1 MKVTSIVFGAAF
13 LALISLQA
21 CKNLNYKKTK
31 DGMMYAVK
39 GEGKGD
45 KIVAG
50 NVIRI
55 HLTDRLG
62 DSILGTSYGNPPQT
76 VPIPKEGP
84 NMDVFTI
91 FFDAHK
97 GDSIMILQPI
107 DSILAK
113 NPMGAGKDS
122 FLLANKGKS
131 IIRTLKI
138 VDVFKD
144 QESMSAGQK
153 KLDETAIEKYLKE
166 KNIQT
171 DRTPKGVYV
180 QVLTPGNGQLPKPG
194 QEVSLRYTGKL
205 LNGKMFDSN
214 VLPTPRE
221 LLPVTIGA
229 GGVIPGFEDGVA
241 QLSKGEKA
249 NVYIPSYLGYGA
261 QAPPTIGPDQN
272 LMFELEVVDI
282 KDKAAMPPPSAM
294 NALPDSIK
302 KAMRTK

>member
-1 MKVTSIVFGAAF
+1 MKLTRIVLGAAF
-13 LALISLQA
+13 LATISLQA

-31 DGMMYAVK
+31 DGLLYAVK

-45 KIVAG
+45 KIKAG

-62 DSILGTSYGNPPQT
+62 DSLLGTSYGNPPQT
-76 VPIPKEGP
+76 VPIPVNGP
-84 NMDVFTI
+84 NMDVFSI

-97 GDSIMILQPI
+97 GDSILILQPI

-113 NPMGAGKDS
+113 NPMAAAKDS
-122 FLLANKGKS
+122 FLLANKGKT
-131 IIRTLKI
+131 IVRTIKI

-153 KLDETAIEKYLKE
+153 KQDEAAIEKFLKE
-166 KNIQT
+166 KAIQT
-171 DRTPKGVYV
+171 TRTPQGVYV
-180 QVLTPGNGQLPKPG
+180 QVLTPGNGVLPKPG

-229 GGVIPGFEDGVA
+229 GGVIPGFEDAVA
-241 QLSKGEKA
+241 NLSKGEKA
-249 NVYIPSYLGYGA
+249 NVYIPSSLGYGS
-261 QAPPTIGPDQN
+261 QAPPAIGPDQN
-272 LMFELEVVDI
+272 LWFELEVVDI
-282 KDKAAMPPPSAM
+282 KDKAAPPPPTAM
-294 NALPDSIK
+294 NGAVDSVK
-302 KAMRTK
+302 KTMRSK